1 MKTKL
6 LSISLMMV
14 LFTSITNAQ
23 KTWDFGN
30 DTTTWPVTGSG
41 VGTIG
46 ADTQA
51 VIDNLG
57 LFSNDPSASGDIVN
71 FGSINASSAA
81 FTDGFTAVNRFQL
94 NGGGNTSTT
103 GFLPMPAQRYVFFD
117 VSGACTV
124 KVWFKTG
131 SNGTVR
137 NVYVTDGTNVVGSA
151 ASNSGG
157 NTDLVILTATYTG
170 AAHRLYVYAGVSE
183 ACNLYKMSVTGAT
196 VNTTLANTDFQTESA
211 VNVYSTGSQ
220 IYLSNVISKTQVE
233 VYSITGALVKSFST
247 EADTNFDVSSTGV
260 YIVNVKS
267 AEGQKSVKLVVQ

>member
-6 LSISLMMV
+6 LSISLMMM

-30 DTTTWPVTGSG
+30 DQVTWPATASG

-46 ADTQA
+46 ASTQT

-57 LFSNDPSASGDIVN
+57 LFSNDPANSAIVN
-71 FGSINASSAA
+71 FG
-81 FTDGFTAVNRFQL
+81 AVNTSATTYSDGYTSAYRFQM
-94 NGGGNTSTT
+94 NGAGYPSAG
-103 GFLPMPAQRYVFFD
+103 GFLAMPTQRYMFFD
-117 VSGACTV
+117 VNGACTI

-131 SNGTVR
+131 SGGTVR
-137 NVYVTDGTNVVGSA
+137 NMFISNGSA
-151 ASNSGG
+151 AIGTGTSNSGS
-157 NTDLVILTATYTG
+157 NTDTVIFTA
-170 AAHRLYVYAGVSE
+170 AAAAAGRYYIYGDA
-183 ACNLYKMSVTGAT
+183 ACNVAKVQVTGAT

-211 VNVYSTGSQ
+211 VKIYSTGSQ
-220 IYLSNVISKTQVE
+220 IYLSNIVSKTQVE
-233 VYSITGALVKSFST
+233 VYSITGALVKSFNT
-247 EADTNFDVSSTGV
+247 EADTNFDVATTGV